1 MNELKVKLVLL
12 SLIKVKMIFEQFLI
26 KVIIIIIIKPY
37 QTTNG
42 SFDR

>member
-1 MNELKVKLVLL
+1 MNKLKVKLVLL

-26 KVIIIIIIKPY
+26 KVIIIIIKPY